1 MSLTLDWDLALE
13 SIDRGQDLFREHWD
27 NSLVFQDSTKFL
39 EGFIIHIQNAYPTP
53 PDG

>member
-27 NSLVFQDSTKFL
+27 NSLVFQGVSL
-39 EGFIIHIQNAYPTP
+39 CIHIQNAYPTP